1 MEINVFDTYVET
13 RTGRFLH
20 FDVLIESKDQQLALK
35 YANNWLEAQGIQ
47 AADIKQNMCAYC
59 HTELA
64 PPEVVSVVKRQGYF
78 IIDLTG

>member
-1 MEINVFDTYVET
+1 
-13 RTGRFLH
+13 
-20 FDVLIESKDQQLALK
+20 LALK
-35 YANNWLEAQGIQ
+35 YANNWLAAQGIQ